1 MACHLKFGQSLL
13 PRVTIKF
20 PKPTSRRGIGFSTK
34 SCCTLKTI
42 MDNHRYFLYLESNSI
57 LLRQWQ
63 RQRCFSSTRQ
73 QRSTI
78 STTCGITASGFPVT
92 QELWDSMTPSTQ
104 QLAYTIVCSTNHY
117 YEPPNPLLK
126 FKEMHPRVA
135 VSRAITLLESKHPLK
150 KKQGDILLTYLLS
163 LQQPT
168 SSTALP
174 PSLLSSFS
182 SSADERDQKQRF
194 TGLMSSTLRVG
205 VAGPPGAGKSS
216 LTEAF
221 GIHLLKHNPDLKLA
235 VVCID
240 PSSNISGGSILGDKT
255 RMIEL
260 SRHDHAMIRPSCTSG
275 VLGGLA
281 AYTDDVVR
289 LLGCAGYPLVLVET
303 VGLGQSEIEVAES
316 VDVLVLAVPPSGGD
330 ELQGVKKGI
339 VEMANILVVTKA
351 DGDLEPAAN
360 RTAADYSGALRVL
373 QQISSNVRA
382 SDDKVGKIVWKPPV
396 LLTSSITLRG
406 LDELWK
412 SILDY
417 RTFLVESG
425 SWDMKRH
432 RQAKYWMW
440 KQYTRMVQVKMQQD
454 PELATMA
461 QHLESQLLNGYLT
474 PRVAAQELLDAFFQ
488 HARQAKQ

>member
-1 MACHLKFGQSLL
+1 MRDDHRHFLTLDS
-13 PRVTIKF
+13 
-20 PKPTSRRGIGFSTK
+20 TSVNF
-34 SCCTLKTI
+34 
-42 MDNHRYFLYLESNSI
+42 
-57 LLRQWQ
+57 
-63 RQRCFSSTRQ
+63 RQRPRFFSSTNIRHK
-73 QRSTI
+73 I
-78 STTCGITASGFPVT
+78 CSTTLTTTTASTFPTT
-92 QELWDSMTPSTQ
+92 QELWKSMTPSTQ
-104 QLAYTIVCSTNHY
+104 QLAYTIVRNTNNY
-117 YEPPNPLLK
+117 CESSKQLNDRLSF

-135 VSRAITLLESKHPLK
+135 VSRAITLMESKHPYK

-163 LQQPT
+163 LHQSVSPT
-168 SSTALP
+168 SQLP
-174 PSLLSSFS
+174 PSNADERHQNQESTVSLAS
-182 SSADERDQKQRF
+182 SSA
-194 TGLMSSTLRVG
+194 TLRVG
-205 VAGPPGAGKSS
+205 VAGPPGAGKST

-221 GIHLLKHNPDLKLA
+221 GINLLKNNPDLKLA

-260 SRHDHAMIRPSCTSG
+260 SRHDRAMIRPSCTAG

-303 VGLGQSEIEVAES
+303 VGLGQSEIEVSES

-360 RTAADYSGALRVL
+360 RTASDYSGALRVL
-373 QQISSNVRA
+373 QQISGSIRA
-382 SDDKVGKIVWKPPV
+382 GDDKDKKIVWKPPV

-406 LDELWK
+406 LDDLWK
-412 SILDY
+412 AILDY
-417 RTFLVESG
+417 RTYLLESG
-425 SWDMKRH
+425 TWEKKRH

-440 KQYTRMVQVKMQQD
+440 RQFTRMMQVEMQQD
-454 PELATMA
+454 PQLATMA
-461 QHLESQLLNGYLT
+461 RNLESQLMNGYLT
-474 PRVAAQELLDAFFQ
+474 PRVAAQELLDGFFQ